1 MEKDE
6 KNLLL
11 KTLESLQTL
20 KKVELNLEETELD
33 DGTLEKLGSV
43 LSRFEFLEDIT
54 LKISGNSISLDTL
67 ENVLRKIEKLPS
79 LTNLTLRAR
88 RIKAIS
94 LRADR
99 MERIKSDLK
108 IASKQITF

>member
-1 MEKDE
+1 MEKEE

-20 KKVELNLEETELD
+20 KKVDINVEETDLD
-33 DGTLEKLGSV
+33 DSTLDKLGSV
-43 LSRFEFLEDIT
+43 LSRYEFLEDIT
-54 LKISGNSISLDTL
+54 LRISGNSISLDTL

-79 LTNLTLRAR
+79 LTKLTLRAR
-88 RIKAIS
+88 RIKAVS

-99 MERIKSDLK
+99 MERLKSDLK
-108 IASKQITF
+108 IASKTITF